1 MASPF
6 EGSDHIKPPDRKGPS
21 NGDCLESGR
30 RHMALVCKK
39 LATDATLNEVLCICS
54 GRRPVKTCTEG
65 LAYKGPSCGVVAAK
79 SSVNFCQKLPP
90 FLFGDAPLK
99 HSGRTFLIEFPFMDF
114 VSFRTPD
121 DVACF
126 ILVFRELLPIKVG
139 QERISPRGDDIHYF
153 VG

>member
-6 EGSDHIKPPDRKGPS
+6 KGSDHIKPPDRKGPS

-39 LATDATLNEVLCICS
+39 LATDATLDKVLCVCS

-65 LAYKGPSCGVVAAK
+65 LAYKGPGCGVVAAK
-79 SSVNFCQKLPP
+79 SSMNFCQKLPS

-99 HSGRTFLIEFPFMDF
+99 YSGSTFLIKLSLMDL
-114 VSFRTPD
+114 VGFRSPHYAAS
-121 DVACF
+121 V
-126 ILVFRELLPIKVG
+126 ILVLG
-139 QERISPRGDDIHYF
+139 
-153 VG
+153 